1 MAQAPKIQNL
11 WESSW
16 PNFNDVSNGSS
27 PWDSGATKPGTLHE
41 NLEANLWSSL
51 DADEPSCPSRHLD
64 TQRSSLDRPDIISP
78 YSVWNSDQIDK
89 VITFGLRYRLQLWS
103 PSANETNEWSL
114 SCKKVWFDGISNA
127 TGPASL
133 GESPGPISFAAT
145 DQVPENIIP
154 ENVFQSVWSPST
166 FCDSDLRSEKA
177 VWGKLPI
184 ETTANNDSRSLSVGD
199 DLTTLATSGSTET
212 LNNDHATSPMV
223 TSAPPATQSQSTPG
237 HQSQEPRIPSPSS
250 EAPLSHSQSVSIDNS
265 NKSVAASST
274 SNGPDDLIT
283 QLINSHEGWGS
294 RGVDQSTPW
303 EETVAGHTSDSNND
317 AGYYANKSF
326 ASAKTEP
333 TGLLQE
339 NNVWTNEPPTG
350 TGIWELHYEQQ
361 GKKTARWQQNQE
373 ETRDLP
379 LATGMPGTKLPMARP
394 FDWRNSL
401 VQAPNSGGSQPTLKP
416 KMPNL
421 RPLLGG
427 TGAHVMDQSNNSNND
442 SRLLSAPEK
451 DWSST
456 ALCKAEQRSTSSQG
470 VDSSSWFPRG
480 LSANFGTDETDCL
493 LPLSGMPAEG
503 CWMSPSSQHQS
514 GAGTSFSDQSTAAP
528 SFCAGE
534 QETGVGKLLSDSAS
548 GSIVHPCS
556 HTYRADVVKHF
567 MQLGYKK
574 EDVQAVLIEC
584 NMDYERSLHQLRQ
597 HYIPIR
603 APVNR
608 QPPLTQQPL
617 SQFSLPR
624 FPLTTSGNNSSSS
637 STTLSSPL
645 EQPNTGTKE
654 SFFSDLD
661 CHLQD
666 DFSPFRQASGPFAA
680 AAAGFPSG
688 AGAPFMGAQQQP
700 PGRMMG
706 MPPNMSSA
714 RLAGLSAA
722 AAAAAAFNSHLA
734 SQPSLPQVRRGL
746 NQNNVAMKFMHS
758 NGGNNSSSRSAAL
771 GSDVIQGPGGYPYSA
786 SLLGLPPDGQ
796 GPHGTVAPASVPPTL
811 GMGPPPN
818 THLPNLN
825 VASHHFRTARQWD
838 LLNSIQELQK
848 KQQEIIKQIQLYH
861 SNPVMCSQPQYA
873 AVFSELRA
881 QLQHIESQLRAKEAH
896 LKVMT
901 AAVSNG
907 PLPPGMPDGSAAGNG
922 GCLSN
927 DAMSAAGMAAV
938 SSDLGGCGFG
948 VGDLSRESSLAQKFL
963 ELRLR
968 NAPPSPGS
976 RSGPATRGSNGLRGV
991 FPAAKA
997 SLHDGFLPDTTS
1009 TGIFAGRL
1017 SGPGVYGGGSGG
1029 GGGGGGGQWV
1039 IARPGGGGGGS
1050 GAQQAP
1056 TSLEAL
1062 HLNLI
1067 QQPGL
1072 TYFHPDH
1079 QRRSALARYQSVEE
1093 AMEAARALS
1102 NRVAIALITDREA
1115 HAILQD
1121 ISITA

>member
-11 WESSW
+11 WEPSW

-41 NLEANLWSSL
+41 NSEAN
-51 DADEPSCPSRHLD
+51 
-64 TQRSSLDRPDIISP
+64 
-78 YSVWNSDQIDK
+78 
-89 VITFGLRYRLQLWS
+89 
-103 PSANETNEWSL
+103 
-114 SCKKVWFDGISNA
+114 
-127 TGPASL
+127 
-133 GESPGPISFAAT
+133 
-145 DQVPENIIP
+145 
-154 ENVFQSVWSPST
+154 VWSPLDAGEPTCPSH
-166 FCDSDLRSEKA
+166 LRPEKA

-184 ETTANNDSRSLSVGD
+184 ETTTNNESRSLSGGD
-199 DLTTLATSGSTET
+199 DVTTLATSGSTET
-212 LNNDHATSPMV
+212 LNNDHATSLTA
-223 TSAPPATQSQSTPG
+223 TSAPPATQSQSAPG
-237 HQSQEPRIPSPSS
+237 HLSQEPRIPSPSS
-250 EAPLSHSQSVSIDNS
+250 QAPLSHSQSASNDNS
-265 NKSVAASST
+265 NTSVAASAT
-274 SNGPDDLIT
+274 TTGPDDLIT

-303 EETVAGHTSDSNND
+303 EETAAGHASDPNND

-373 ETRDLP
+373 ETRDLCQLP
-379 LATGMPGTKLPMARP
+379 MATGMPGTKLPMASVPFRQPNQPNDLMSWTNMPARP

-401 VQAPNSGGSQPTLKP
+401 AQAPNSAGSQPILKP
-416 KMPNL
+416 KLPNL

-427 TGAHVMDQSNNSNND
+427 TGAHIVDQSNN
-442 SRLLSAPEK
+442 RLLSAADK
-451 DWSST
+451 DWSSS
-456 ALCKAEQRSTSSQG
+456 ASCKGEQRSTSSQG
-470 VDSSSWFPRG
+470 ADSGSWFPRGG
-480 LSANFGTDETDCL
+480 LSANFGADETDCF
-493 LPLSGMPAEG
+493 LPLSGIPTEG
-503 CWMSPSSQHQS
+503 CWMPPSSQQQQS
-514 GAGTSFSDQSTAAP
+514 GAGTGFSDQSSAAP
-528 SFCAGE
+528 SFLAGE

-608 QPPLTQQPL
+608 QPPPPPTQQPP

-624 FPLTTSGNNSSSS
+624 FPLTSSGNSS
-637 STTLSSPL
+637 STTISSPH
-645 EQPNTGTKE
+645 EQPTTGTKE

-661 CHLQD
+661 CHFQD
-666 DFSPFRQASGPFAA
+666 DFPPFRPSV

-688 AGAPFMGAQQQP
+688 AGAPFMGAPPPPPPQQQP
-700 PGRMMG
+700 PGRMMV
-706 MPPNMSSA
+706 MPPNMNSA
-714 RLAGLSAA
+714 RLTGLSAA

-734 SQPSLPQVRRGL
+734 PQPSLPQVRRGL

-758 NGGNNSSSRSAAL
+758 NGGGSNGSSSRNATA
-771 GSDVIQGPGGYPYSA
+771 GVGDMIQGPGGYSYSA
-786 SLLGLPPDGQ
+786 SLLGLPPDGP
-796 GPHGTVAPASVPPTL
+796 GPHSTAAAPANL
-811 GMGPPPN
+811 GGMGLPN
-818 THLPNLN
+818 PHLANLN
-825 VASHHFRTARQWD
+825 VASHHLRTARQWD

-901 AAVSNG
+901 VSNG
-907 PLPPGMPDGSAAGNG
+907 PLPPGVPDGTAVAATG
-922 GCLSN
+922 GGGGLNN
-927 DAMSAAGMAAV
+927 DSMNSVGLAA
-938 SSDLGGCGFG
+938 SSDFG

-976 RSGPATRGSNGLRGV
+976 RCGPATRGGNGLRGV
-991 FPAAKA
+991 FSATKA
-997 SLHDGFLPDTTS
+997 PPHDGFLPDTVS
-1009 TGIFAGRL
+1009 PGLFAGRS
-1017 SGPGVYGGGSGG
+1017 SGPNGY
-1029 GGGGGGGQWV
+1029 GGGGGGQWV
-1039 IARPGGGGGGS
+1039 IARPGGGGGGG
-1050 GAQQAP
+1050 GAGQQAP

>member
-11 WESSW
+11 WEPSW

-27 PWDSGATKPGTLHE
+27 PWGSGATKPGTLHE
-41 NLEANLWSSL
+41 NSEANMWSPL
-51 DADEPSCPSRHLD
+51 DAGEPTCPSRHLD
-64 TQRSSLDRPDIISP
+64 NQRSNPDRPDIISP
-78 YSVWNSDQIDK
+78 YSAWNSDQIDK
-89 VITFGLRYRLQLWS
+89 LWS
-103 PSANETNEWSL
+103 PSANEANEWSL
-114 SCKKVWFDGISNA
+114 SSKKTWFDGISNA
-127 TGPASL
+127 TGPDSL
-133 GESPGPISFAAT
+133 NESPGPISFAAA

-166 FCDSDLRSEKA
+166 FCDSDLRPEKA

-184 ETTANNDSRSLSVGD
+184 ETATNNESRSLSGGD
-199 DLTTLATSGSTET
+199 DVTTLATSGSTET
-212 LNNDHATSPMV
+212 LNNDHATSLTA
-223 TSAPPATQSQSTPG
+223 TSAPPATQSQSAPG

-250 EAPLSHSQSVSIDNS
+250 QAPLSHSQSASNDNS
-265 NKSVAASST
+265 NTSVAASAT
-274 SNGPDDLIT
+274 TTGPDDLIT

-303 EETVAGHTSDSNND
+303 EETAAGHTSDPNND

-373 ETRDLP
+373 ETRDLCQLP
-379 LATGMPGTKLPMARP
+379 MATGMPGTKLPMASVPFRQPNQPNDLMSWTNMPARP

-401 VQAPNSGGSQPTLKP
+401 AQAPNSAGSQPILKP
-416 KMPNL
+416 KLPNL

-427 TGAHVMDQSNNSNND
+427 TGAHIVDQSNN
-442 SRLLSAPEK
+442 RLLSAADK
-451 DWSST
+451 DWSSSSS
-456 ALCKAEQRSTSSQG
+456 ASCKGEQRSTSSQG
-470 VDSSSWFPRG
+470 ADSGSWFPRG
-480 LSANFGTDETDCL
+480 LSATFGADETDCF
-493 LPLSGMPAEG
+493 LPLSGIPTEG
-503 CWMSPSSQHQS
+503 CWMPPSSQQHQS
-514 GAGTSFSDQSTAAP
+514 GAGTSFSDQSSAVP
-528 SFCAGE
+528 SFLAGE

-608 QPPLTQQPL
+608 QPPPPTPQQPP

-624 FPLTTSGNNSSSS
+624 FPLTSSGNSS
-637 STTLSSPL
+637 STTISSPH
-645 EQPNTGTKE
+645 EQPTTGTKE

-661 CHLQD
+661 CHFQD
-666 DFSPFRQASGPFAA
+666 DFPPFRPSVAAA

-688 AGAPFMGAQQQP
+688 AGAPFMGAPPPPPPPQQQQPQP
-700 PGRMMG
+700 PGRMMV

-714 RLAGLSAA
+714 RLTGLSAA

-734 SQPSLPQVRRGL
+734 PQPSLPQVRRGL

-758 NGGNNSSSRSAAL
+758 NGGGGSNGSSSRNATVV
-771 GSDVIQGPGGYPYSA
+771 GDVIQGPGGYSYSA
-786 SLLGLPPDGQ
+786 SLLGLPPDGP
-796 GPHGTVAPASVPPTL
+796 GPAAPATL
-811 GMGPPPN
+811 GGMGLPN
-818 THLPNLN
+818 PHLTNLN
-825 VASHHFRTARQWD
+825 VASHHLRTARQWD

-881 QLQHIESQLRAKEAH
+881 QLQHIESQLRAKETH

-901 AAVSNG
+901 STVSNG
-907 PLPPGMPDGSAAGNG
+907 PLPPPGVPDGAAGG
-922 GCLSN
+922 GGGSLNN
-927 DAMSAAGMAAV
+927 DSMNSVGMAA
-938 SSDLGGCGFG
+938 SSADFG
-948 VGDLSRESSLAQKFL
+948 VADLSRESSLAQKFL

-976 RSGPATRGSNGLRGV
+976 RCGPATRGGNGLRGV
-991 FPAAKA
+991 FSAAKA
-997 SLHDGFLPDTTS
+997 PPHDGFLPDTVS
-1009 TGIFAGRL
+1009 PGLFAGRP
-1017 SGPGVYGGGSGG
+1017 SGPGS
-1029 GGGGGGGQWV
+1029 GGQWV
-1039 IARPGGGGGGS
+1039 IARPGSGGG